1 MSHLKQSL
9 FFDQLN
15 IFNLPG
21 IIIHH
26 KCHQRMVPVPSIMGV
41 AEVTDGSAAYCPNGI
56 GDKSI
61 ILGLYYFIDCQ
72 NVNFIDICARRR
84 GFRVPKTF
92 KTSSNTTATT

>member
-1 MSHLKQSL
+1 
-9 FFDQLN
+9 
-15 IFNLPG
+15 
-21 IIIHH
+21 
-26 KCHQRMVPVPSIMGV
+26 MVPVPSIMGV